1 MVRAVL
7 NALKRE
13 NVTSEMK
20 TYVCQSKF
28 SNPIYLAMQ
37 HWNSSS
43 NQKDIEEVID
53 MLLEAGYDP
62 RYDPNPLVYNSNIIS
77 IPEWKKI
84 AIFMPTGLIKNE

>member
-13 NVTSEMK
+13 NITSEMK

-37 HWNSSS
+37 HWNESS

-62 RYDPNPLVYNSNIIS
+62 RYDPNPLLYNSNNIS
-77 IPEWKKI
+77 IPEWKKNCNHLP
-84 AIFMPTGLIKNE
+84 AYFIFNA